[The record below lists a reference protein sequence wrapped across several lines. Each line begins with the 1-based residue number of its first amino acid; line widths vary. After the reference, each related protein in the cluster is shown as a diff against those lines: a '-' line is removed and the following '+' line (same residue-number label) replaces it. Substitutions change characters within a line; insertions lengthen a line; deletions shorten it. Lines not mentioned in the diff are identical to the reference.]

1 MCIGIPM
8 RIESTVS
15 TRAVVAGDPQT
26 PASGRLIDTSLLE
39 QAPAVGD
46 WLLVH
51 VNVAIRSMSAGEA
64 KQVGD
69 ALQAVTAA
77 AAGLPFEH
85 LLGDLIDREPELPA
99 HLRAAQAAVNDN
111 EQ

>member
-1 MCIGIPM
+1 MCLGIPM
-8 RIESTVS
+8 QVGSLLS
-15 TRAVVAGDPQT
+15 PSAVMANGIDISARP
-26 PASGRLIDTSLLE
+26 RLIDTSLLE
-39 QAPAVGD
+39 QAPAVGE

-51 VNVAIRSMSAGEA
+51 VNVAIRSMSAVEA

-77 AAGLPFEH
+77 ASGQPFEH

-99 HLRAAQAAVNDN
+99 HLRGVQAAVSDN
-111 EQ
+111 E